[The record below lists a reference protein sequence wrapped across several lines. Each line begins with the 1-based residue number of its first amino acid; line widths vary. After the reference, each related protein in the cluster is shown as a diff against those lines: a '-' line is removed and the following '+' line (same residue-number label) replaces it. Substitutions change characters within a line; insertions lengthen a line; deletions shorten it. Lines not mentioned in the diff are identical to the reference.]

1 MTQIDEIIPR
11 FLDHKRQAGQRKHE
25 INREKHVCGR
35 ATFVILLS
43 VEVTHM
49 VSTLSL
55 LAICFTLL
63 LSLILPVI
71 VLLVLMK
78 GRKGV
83 FGVWV
88 AGALGFVV
96 PQLVIRIPILQ
107 AISAQTAFQKWTQE
121 SPYLYAFALALTA
134 GLFET
139 TGRLLVLKFG
149 LSKKLSYMTGLTA
162 GAGHG
167 GIESIMIVGMTY
179 INNLVIS
186 LMINSGQLATLIPGN
201 PEMAES
207 IRKSLVE
214 TTPDLFLMAGFE
226 RVFTM
231 VFQIALSVLMTL
243 LIMKKHAVLGFFL
256 VTLLHFAVD
265 FSIVIL
271 QIEKTSPIVIEGAI
285 LIVALASLVLILKM
299 RPKFADQ
306 LSIPAD
312 PGEQAVQDGF

>member
-1 MTQIDEIIPR
+1 MM
-11 FLDHKRQAGQRKHE
+11 
-25 INREKHVCGR
+25 V
-35 ATFVILLS
+35 FVLLLS
-43 VEVTHM
+43 MGVISM
-49 VSTLSL
+49 VSTLSIV
-55 LAICFTLL
+55 AICFTLF

-78 GRKGV
+78 GRKGT
-83 FGVWV
+83 FSVWI

-107 AISAQTAFQKWTQE
+107 ALGTQTSFQKWTQG

-149 LSKKLSYMTGLTA
+149 LQKRLSYMTGLSA

-167 GIESIMIVGMTY
+167 GIEAIMIVGMTY

-186 LMINSGQLATLIPGN
+186 LMINTGRLATLIPDN

-214 TTPDLFLMAGFE
+214 TPADLFFMAGLE

-231 VFQIALSVLMTL
+231 VFQIALSLLMTW
-243 LIMKKHAVLGFFL
+243 LIMKKHAVLGYFL
-256 VTLLHFAVD
+256 VMLLHFSVD
-265 FSIVIL
+265 FAVVIL
-271 QIEKTSPIVIEGAI
+271 QIEKTSPIAIEGVI
-285 LIVALASLVLILKM
+285 MVVALLSLVLILKI
-299 RPKFADQ
+299 RPRFAGQ
-306 LSIPAD
+306 LAIPAD

>member
-1 MTQIDEIIPR
+1 
-11 FLDHKRQAGQRKHE
+11 
-25 INREKHVCGR
+25 
-35 ATFVILLS
+35 
-43 VEVTHM
+43 M

-55 LAICFTLL
+55 LAICITLF

-78 GRKGV
+78 GRKGT

-107 AISAQTAFQKWTQE
+107 AISTQTAFQKWTQE
-121 SPYLYAFALALTA
+121 SPYLYAFALAMTA

-139 TGRLLVLKFG
+139 TGRLLVLNFD
-149 LSKKLSYMTGLTA
+149 LPKKLSYMTGLTA

-167 GIESIMIVGMTY
+167 GIEAIMIVGMTY

-186 LMINSGQLATLIPGN
+186 LMINSGRLATLIPGN
-201 PEMAES
+201 PELAES
-207 IRKSLVE
+207 IRKSLVG

-231 VFQIALSVLMTL
+231 VF
-243 LIMKKHAVLGFFL
+243 
-256 VTLLHFAVD
+256 
-265 FSIVIL
+265 
-271 QIEKTSPIVIEGAI
+271 
-285 LIVALASLVLILKM
+285 
-299 RPKFADQ
+299 
-306 LSIPAD
+306 
-312 PGEQAVQDGF
+312 